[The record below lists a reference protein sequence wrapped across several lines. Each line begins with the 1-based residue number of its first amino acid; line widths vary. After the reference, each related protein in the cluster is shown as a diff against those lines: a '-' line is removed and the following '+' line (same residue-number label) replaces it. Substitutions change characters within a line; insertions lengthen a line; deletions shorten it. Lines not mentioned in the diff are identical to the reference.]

1 MSQKIVKLNLTLEL
15 DTMQNSLFRK
25 GDDFNDDILDYDLD
39 NNLEK
44 SKQKRMSLLEDRKE
58 EERSQSLTQDRGLLE
73 NPRVLI
79 FASLN
84 EEIVNRWL
92 SVINYFIT
100 N

>member
-1 MSQKIVKLNLTLEL
+1 
-15 DTMQNSLFRK
+15 MQNSLFKK

-39 NNLEK
+39 NNFEK
-44 SKQKRMSLLEDRKE
+44 SKQKNASLHEDRKE
-58 EERSQSLTQDRGLLE
+58 EDRSSHNLTQDRSLLE